1 MSEPTIRDAAPTEVA
16 AITEI
21 LNHYITHST
30 ATFITAPETPEERT
44 RWLHE
49 RSAAHPAIV
58 AKLAERVVAWGA
70 LGPFRQRA
78 AYQHTVEISVYVHH
92 DFHRRGLGRAILN
105 ELLLRARAAKH
116 HVVVGGCCTESV
128 ASIRLLEAFGFTRVG
143 CFPEVGRKFDR
154 WLDVVF
160 LQLRL

>member
-1 MSEPTIRDAAPTEVA
+1 MSEPTIRDAASADAA

-21 LNHYITHST
+21 LKHYIIHST
-30 ATFITAPETPEERT
+30 ATFITAPETPADRI

-58 AKLAERVVAWGA
+58 AELAERVVAWGA

-78 AYQHTVEISVYVHH
+78 AYQHTVELSVYVHH
-92 DFHRRGLGRAILN
+92 DFHRRGLGRAIVS
-105 ELLLRARAAKH
+105 ELLRRARAAKH

-128 ASIRLLEAFGFTRVG
+128 ASICLMEAFGFTRVG

-154 WLDVVF
+154 W
-160 LQLRL
+160 

>member
-1 MSEPTIRDAAPTEVA
+1 MSEPTTRDAAPADAA

-30 ATFITAPETPEERT
+30 ATFITEPETPEERI
-44 RWLHE
+44 RWVHG
-49 RSAAHPAIV
+49 RSAAHPAVV
-58 AKLAERVVAWGA
+58 AELAESVVAWGA

-78 AYQHTVEISVYVHH
+78 AYHHTVEISVYVHH

-105 ELLLRARAAKH
+105 ELLRRARAAKH
-116 HVVVGGCCTESV
+116 HVVVGGCCSESV
-128 ASIRLLEAFGFTRVG
+128 ASICLLEGFGFTRVG
-143 CFPEVGRKFDR
+143 YFPEVGRKFDR

-160 LQLRL
+160 LQLKL